1 MTGRRELHGRAGDER
16 FIVGM
21 RVDEEGRVDVDR
33 LASRVMSDTHDREIA
48 TMFDRV
54 AARYDFLNRVLSF
67 GTDIGWRRRA
77 LALAGIGPGLTVL
90 DVGAG
95 TGDLSFAAAAR
106 GARVIALDLSP
117 GMLAVLVHRA
127 NATAG
132 EPIQSIQPIVGTAEQ
147 LPLPDASV
155 DRIVSGFTV
164 RNVGDLPRTFAELR
178 RVLRPGGR
186 AVVLELSHP
195 PSATF
200 ARLYSFYFDRIAPA
214 VAAVLGGDR
223 EAYRYLPRSLRPFPD
238 ADRLAALLRE
248 AGFASVRY
256 ERLLL
261 GIAAIHVAE
270 VASPASR

>member
-1 MTGRRELHGRAGDER
+1 
-16 FIVGM
+16 
-21 RVDEEGRVDVDR
+21 
-33 LASRVMSDTHDREIA
+33 
-48 TMFDRV
+48 MFDRI
-54 AARYDFLNRVLSF
+54 AAHYDVLNRVLSF

-77 LALAGIGPGLTVL
+77 IALAGIEPGLTVL

-127 NATAG
+127 ITEG
-132 EPIQSIQPIVGTAEQ
+132 RERIQPIQPIVGTAER
-147 LPLPDASV
+147 LPLADASV

-164 RNVGDLPRTFAELR
+164 RNVGDLARTFAELR

-195 PSATF
+195 PGRAF

-214 VAAVLGGDR
+214 LAALLGGDR

-238 ADRLAALLRE
+238 PDRLAALLRE
-248 AGFASVRY
+248 AGFASVGY
-256 ERLLL
+256 ERLTL
-261 GIAAIHVAE
+261 GIAAIHIAD
-270 VASPASR
+270 A